1 MAVQQFTLYMHVT
14 THGYSKGDIQILPF
28 DASTFSHTKD
38 KKLLKTFTIEQDVPS
53 FNLETLEIEGLE
65 EELRKDRAESQSR
78 QNILIDRISK
88 LKAIGY
94 DD

>member
-1 MAVQQFTLYMHVT
+1 MAVQQFTLYMHIT
-14 THGYSKGDIQILPF
+14 THGYGKGDIQILPF
-28 DASTFSHTKD
+28 DASTSSHITD
-38 KKLLKTFTIEQDVPS
+38 KKLIKKFSVGVDVPE

-88 LKAIGY
+88 LKAIGHEE
-94 DD
+94 

>member
-1 MAVQQFTLYMHVT
+1 MAVQQFTLYMLVT
-14 THGYSKGDIQILPF
+14 THGYSKGDVSILPF
-28 DASTFSHTKD
+28 DDSTFSYTKD
-38 KKLLKTFTIEQDVPS
+38 KKLLKAFTIEQDVPE

-65 EELRKDRAESQSR
+65 EELRKDRAESQRR

-88 LKAIGY
+88 LKAIGH

>member
-1 MAVQQFTLYMHVT
+1 MAVQKFTLYMHVT
-14 THGYSKGDIQILPF
+14 THGFGKGGIQIYQF
-28 DASTFSHTKD
+28 DSSEFAHMKD
-38 KKLLKTFTIEQDVPS
+38 QKMIKVFTVDVDVPEL
-53 FNLETLEIEGLE
+53 NLETLEIEGLE

-88 LKAIGY
+88 LKAIGH

>member
-14 THGYSKGDIQILPF
+14 THGYSKGEIQILPF
-28 DASTFSHTKD
+28 DASTSSHITD
-38 KKLLKTFTIEQDVPS
+38 KKLIKKFSVDVDVPE

-88 LKAIGY
+88 LKAIGH

>member
-14 THGYSKGDIQILPF
+14 THGHSKGEVIILPF
-28 DASTFSHTKD
+28 DASTFSRTKD
-38 KKLLKTFTIEQDVPS
+38 KKLLKAFTIEQDVPE

>member
-14 THGYSKGDIQILPF
+14 THGYGKGDIQILPF

-88 LKAIGY
+88 IKAIGHEE
-94 DD
+94 

>member
-14 THGYSKGDIQILPF
+14 THGYSKGEVSILPF

-38 KKLLKTFTIEQDVPS
+38 KKLLKTFTIDQDVPE
-53 FNLETLEIEGLE
+53 FDLETLEIEGLE

-88 LKAIGY
+88 LKAIGHEE
-94 DD
+94 